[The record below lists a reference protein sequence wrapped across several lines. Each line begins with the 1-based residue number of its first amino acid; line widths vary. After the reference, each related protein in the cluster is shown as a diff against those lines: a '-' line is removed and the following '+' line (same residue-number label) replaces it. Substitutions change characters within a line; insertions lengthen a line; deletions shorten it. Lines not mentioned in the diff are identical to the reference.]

1 MTADRAGSFDYII
14 IGAGSAGCT
23 LANRLSADPDV
34 RVLLL
39 EAGGWDRHPFVK
51 LPLGWGKVLLSR
63 IYDWGY
69 DGEPQE
75 TMAGRR
81 IECARGKVVGGSS
94 TINAMAY
101 VRGNRGDYARWTSYG
116 LRGWAHDDVLPYFR
130 RQESWEAGATPYRG
144 GDGPLATRK
153 SRYQDPL
160 VDAYLEAAA
169 GSGHKLNDDYNGER
183 QDGFSR
189 MQMTIR
195 NGRRE
200 SAATAYLYPVLARK
214 NLAVT
219 VRAHV
224 ARIIFEGIR
233 AAGVEYMK
241 DGQRCVARAEREVI
255 VSAGSINSPQVLMLS
270 GIGEPQA
277 LAAHGIEVKAAL
289 PGVGQNL
296 QDHAAALLIFGRADE
311 SPLVRN
317 MRADRLALGV
327 AEAFALGTGFM
338 TDLPGGITG
347 FVKTDPSKSMPDI
360 QLLFIAGSLAAAPY
374 LPPFRKAFADS
385 FACRIVLLRPESRG
399 SITLGSADPI
409 AHPRIQQRLLSTS
422 NDWTALRQGIV
433 LFRELARRPELE
445 PFVAREIGPGAD
457 VATDAQIESYTR
469 QTAVTA
475 HHPAGTC
482 KMGVDADP
490 MAVVDDRLRVRGIEG
505 LRVVDASVFPDL
517 IGGNINAP
525 VIMIAELAADL
536 IQKRIA

>member
-14 IGAGSAGCT
+14 VGAGSAGCT

-51 LPLGWGKVLLSR
+51 LPLGWGKVLLNR

-69 DGEPQE
+69 DGEPQDS
-75 TMAGRR
+75 MAGRR

-101 VRGNRGDYARWTSYG
+101 VRGNSGDYARWTSYG
-116 LRGWAHDDVLPYFR
+116 LRGWSYDEVLPYFR
-130 RQESWEAGATPYRG
+130 RQERWEGGATPFRG
-144 GDGPLATRK
+144 GDGPIATRK

-160 VDAYLEAAA
+160 VDAYLQAAA
-169 GSGHKLNDDYNGER
+169 ASGHKLNDDYNAER

-200 SAATAYLYPVLARK
+200 SAATAYLHPVLARK
-214 NLAVT
+214 NLKVT

-224 ARIIFEGIR
+224 ASILLEGLR
-233 AAGVEYMK
+233 AAGVEYLR
-241 DGQRCVARAEREVI
+241 DGQRHVARVEREVI
-255 VSAGSINSPQVLMLS
+255 VSAGALNSPQILMLS

-277 LAAHGIEVKAAL
+277 LAAHGIKVRVPL
-289 PGVGQNL
+289 PGVGQNF
-296 QDHAAALLIFGRADE
+296 QDHPAALLIYGRGDK
-311 SPLVRN
+311 SPLVSN
-317 MRADRLALGV
+317 MRLDRLALGI
-327 AEAFALGTGFM
+327 AEAFALGRGFM

-347 FVKTDPSKSMPDI
+347 FVKTEPAKPLPDI

-385 FACRIVLLRPESRG
+385 FACRVVLLRPESRG
-399 SITLGSADPI
+399 SVTLGSANPL
-409 AHPRIQQRLLSTS
+409 AHPRIRQGLLSTA
-422 NDWTALRQGIV
+422 NDWTALREGIHR
-433 LFRELARRPELE
+433 FRELARRPELGS
-445 PFVAREIGPGAD
+445 FVAREIGPGAD
-457 VATDAQIESYTR
+457 VATDAQIETYTR

-482 KMGVDADP
+482 KMGVDKDP
-490 MAVVDDRLRVRGIEG
+490 MAVVDDTLGVRGVER

-517 IGGNINAP
+517 VGGNINAP
-525 VIMIAELAADL
+525 VIMIAERAADL
-536 IQKRIA
+536 IQKRVA

>member
-1 MTADRAGSFDYII
+1 MMAARSESFDYVI

-23 LANRLSADPDV
+23 LANRLSADADV

-51 LPLGWGKVLLSR
+51 LPLGWGKVLLNR

-69 DGEPQE
+69 DGEPQD

-116 LRGWAHDDVLPYFR
+116 LRGWSYDEVLPYFR
-130 RQESWEAGATPYRG
+130 RQESWEAGATPFRG
-144 GDGPLATRK
+144 GDGPMATRK

-160 VDAYLEAAA
+160 VDAYLQAAA
-169 GSGHKLNDDYNGER
+169 ASGHELNDDYNAER

-195 NGRRE
+195 GGRRE
-200 SAATAYLYPVLARK
+200 SAATAYLHPVLARK
-214 NLAVT
+214 NLKVT
-219 VRAHV
+219 VGAHV
-224 ARIIFEGIR
+224 ASILFEGIR
-233 AAGVEYMK
+233 AVGVGYLK
-241 DGQRCVARAEREVI
+241 DGERRVARVEREVI
-255 VSAGSINSPQVLMLS
+255 VSAGTINSPQILMLS
-270 GIGEPQA
+270 GIGEPQM
-277 LAAHGIEVKAAL
+277 LAAHGIKVRAPL

-296 QDHAAALLIFGRADE
+296 QDHPAALLIYGRGDE
-311 SPLVRN
+311 SPLLSN
-317 MRADRLALGV
+317 MRLDRLVLGV
-327 AEAFALGTGFM
+327 AEAFALGRGFM

-347 FVKTDPSKSMPDI
+347 FVKTDSAKPMPNI

-374 LPPFRKAFADS
+374 LLPFRKAFADS

-399 SITLGSADPI
+399 SVTLGSADPL
-409 AHPRIQQRLLSTS
+409 AHPRIRQGLLSTA
-422 NDWTALRQGIV
+422 NDWKALREGIR
-433 LFRELARRPELE
+433 LFRELARRPELRS
-445 PFVAREIGPGAD
+445 FIAREIGPGVDA
-457 VATDAQIESYTR
+457 ATDAQIETYTR

-482 KMGVDADP
+482 KMGVDNDP
-490 MAVVDDRLRVRGIEG
+490 TAVVDDRLCVRGVER

-517 IGGNINAP
+517 VGGNINAP
-525 VIMIAELAADL
+525 VIMLAERAADL
-536 IQKRIA
+536 IQKRVA